1 MAAEMRAAGIIAG
14 FCPKGAKDAKA
25 AFGARD
31 LLGPRG
37 AGGSRNLR
45 DHFRILGNF
54 NGLQAEKFRIAQAGA
69 ARVSRAFTVAV
80 QNISAPWAGDK
91 MEAIKKKH
99 GHRNGRNRKLSLYQA
114 PVEGRRGCGEIMA
127 ASLHFSKLFQV

>member
-25 AFGARD
+25 AFG
-31 LLGPRG
+31 GPRPPRPSRCRRPFRRDPQLSG
-37 AGGSRNLR
+37 SFPHFVELQCLAGRKISL
-45 DHFRILGNF
+45 L
-54 NGLQAEKFRIAQAGA
+54 QAGA

-91 MEAIKKKH
+91 MERLKKH
-99 GHRNGRNRKLSLYQA
+99 GNRTGRNRKLSPHQA
-114 PVEGRRGCGEIMA
+114 PVEAGA
-127 ASLHFSKLFQV
+127 DVAK